1 MVITY
6 SFLSES
12 VSEKEEEEEQEA
24 DEEEG
29 GAECSSIGRKSRR
42 EGKERQTS
50 KLGAPSVFFF
60 FFCVKLFNGSLAG
73 AAASHLLSAIKK
85 KLHNTADITL
95 GSTSVDY
102 AEIYPFF
109 EVV

>member
-6 SFLSES
+6 SFPSES

-60 FFCVKLFNGSLAG
+60 FFV
-73 AAASHLLSAIKK
+73 
-85 KLHNTADITL
+85 
-95 GSTSVDY
+95 
-102 AEIYPFF
+102 
-109 EVV
+109 